1 MANDMIINIKSTA
14 DKSGIDAVD
23 KAVEDLT
30 SSSKKA
36 GKSIDELGN
45 EVKKAGRGKSE
56 LDKVKD
62 GLGGVGKGAKDA
74 KKGVDVLAGGFKS
87 LMASMLPVLSAA
99 AVVGFVKKS
108 LEAFG
113 EFEKGMNAIFTLL
126 PKKSAEAEKA
136 MGTRVRNMAKT
147 YGIEMADATD
157 AVYNA
162 LSAGVSEDNVFKFV
176 ETGVKASKA
185 GMASLSDATATLNTI
200 MNNYRN
206 DNLDVMNVS
215 DLLFATIKK
224 GVTSFPELASS
235 IGDVLPTT
243 AAANVSF
250 QQVAATMATLTATM
264 GKGSTSKAGTSM
276 RAMFEE
282 LNNSGSKTYKMFKQ
296 LNGGVDFKTFMKNGG
311 NVSDALGMIEKKAQS
326 TGKTVADMFTSVE
339 SKKAVNILT
348 SNKKVFDENLEE
360 FKNVAGATDEA
371 YKKMNRGWAAASGR
385 LKAGF
390 QDTMISFGDAIAPV
404 AELIGTGLIGA
415 LNLVTPSIDLLGQG
429 IDKVLEPIRNLQEA
443 WGFLNNKFE
452 NQNQAQ
458 EALKELSPEVRN
470 LIEPLSQVKSKFDE
484 ISSAFGSAFSE
495 ALPKLQE
502 AFGGVFDAFMSSFVE
517 PIQEKVNEVF
527 SNLFGDFNIDDIN
540 FGEVFQSMFD
550 GIITYVEIIK
560 PVVEGLGTLFNSTFS
575 IIMDVAGMAG
585 QFVID
590 TLSKMGISSE
600 DLKSFFQDLGTI
612 AGAVFGGIGKVL
624 QTAWSV
630 IKPILEKAIGLVSDL
645 VGWIGKVSFDGISKG
660 ASALAGFLGGGNKP
674 KKALGDDNFS
684 GGTTTI
690 SEQGK
695 ELFATPSGMLGV
707 SPNSRAEMML
717 PKGTQIFS
725 NKKTQKIINM
735 AKNIFNNKGSEQKI
749 VNGENKIAIEMPIN
763 IANVTQ
769 EQVEKLNK
777 LRPIIMSIV
786 ENVLSDKESERSY
799 KWGDI

>member
-30 SSSKKA
+30 SSS
-36 GKSIDELGN
+36 
-45 EVKKAGRGKSE
+45 E

-62 GLGGVGKGAKDA
+62 GLGGVGKGAKEA

-87 LMASMLPVLSAA
+87 LMASMLPVLSVA

-136 MGTRVRNMAKT
+136 MGNRVRNMAKT

-264 GKGSTSKAGTSM
+264 GKGSTAKAGTSM

-717 PKGTQIFS
+717 PKGTQIFT

>member
-36 GKSIDELGN
+36 GKSVDELGN

-62 GLGGVGKGAKDA
+62 GLGGVEKGAKEA
-74 KKGVDVLAGGFKS
+74 KKGVDILSGGFKS

-108 LEAFG
+108 LDAFG
-113 EFEKGMNAIFTLL
+113 EFQKGMNAIFTLL

-264 GKGSTSKAGTSM
+264 GKGSTAKAGTSM

-550 GIITYVEIIK
+550 GIITYIEIIK

-717 PKGTQIFS
+717 PKGTQIFN

>member
-36 GKSIDELGN
+36 GKSVDELGN

-62 GLGGVGKGAKDA
+62 GLGGVGKGAKEA

-87 LMASMLPVLSAA
+87 LMASMLPVLSVA

-136 MGTRVRNMAKT
+136 MGNRVRNMAKT

-206 DNLDVMNVS
+206 DNLDVANVS

-264 GKGSTSKAGTSM
+264 GKGSTAKAGTSM

-502 AFGGVFDAFMSSFVE
+502 AFGGVSDAFMSSFVE

-550 GIITYVEIIK
+550 GIITYIEIIK

-624 QTAWSV
+624 QTAWSI

>member
-14 DKSGIDAVD
+14 DKSGIEAVD

-36 GKSIDELGN
+36 GKSVDELGN
-45 EVKKAGRGKSE
+45 EVKKAGKGKSE

-62 GLGGVGKGAKDA
+62 GLGGVGKGAKEA
-74 KKGVDVLAGGFKS
+74 KKGVDILSGGFKS
-87 LMASMLPVLSAA
+87 LMASMLPVLSVA

-108 LEAFG
+108 LDAFG
-113 EFEKGMNAIFTLL
+113 EFQKGMNAIFTLL
-126 PKKSAEAEKA
+126 PKKSAEAEKE
-136 MGTRVRNMAKT
+136 MGNRVRNMAKT

-264 GKGSTSKAGTSM
+264 GKGSTAKAGTSM

-360 FKNVAGATDEA
+360 FKNVAGVTDEA

-390 QDTMISFGDAIAPV
+390 QDTMISFGDAIAPI

-429 IDKVLEPIRNLQEA
+429 IDKILEPIRNLQEA

-502 AFGGVFDAFMSSFVE
+502 AFGGVVDAFMSSFAE
-517 PIQEKVNEVF
+517 PIQEKANEVF
-527 SNLFGDFNIDDIN
+527 GNLFGNFNIDDIN
-540 FGEVFQSMFD
+540 FGEAFQSMFD
-550 GIITYVEIIK
+550 GIISYIEIIK
-560 PVVEGLGTLFNSTFS
+560 PVVEGLGTLFNSVFS
-575 IIMDVAGMAG
+575 IIMDVAGMVG

-600 DLKSFFQDLGTI
+600 ELKSFFQDLGTI
-612 AGAVFGGIGKVL
+612 AGSVFGGIGKAL
-624 QTAWSV
+624 QTAWGV
-630 IKPILEKAIGLVSDL
+630 VKPILEKIIGLVSDL
-645 VGWIGKVSFDGISKG
+645 VGWIGKISFDGISKG

-674 KKALGDDNFS
+674 KKALGDNNFS

-695 ELFATPSGMLGV
+695 ELFATPSGMLGI

-735 AKNIFNNKGSEQKI
+735 AKNIFNNGGSDQKI

-769 EQVEKLNK
+769 QQVEKLNK
-777 LRPIIMSIV
+777 LRPIIISIV
-786 ENVLSDKESERSY
+786 ESVLSDKESERDY

>member
-14 DKSGIDAVD
+14 DKSGIEAVD

-36 GKSIDELGN
+36 GKSVDELGN
-45 EVKKAGRGKSE
+45 EVKKAGKGKSE

-62 GLGGVGKGAKDA
+62 GLGGVGKGAENA
-74 KKGVDVLAGGFKS
+74 KSGVDKLAGGFKS
-87 LMASMLPVLSAA
+87 LLSAMLPVLSVA
-99 AVVGFVKKS
+99 AVVGFTKKS

-243 AAANVSF
+243 AAANISF

-264 GKGSTSKAGTSM
+264 GKGSTAKAGTSM

-390 QDTMISFGDAIAPV
+390 QDTMISFGDAIAPI

-429 IDKVLEPIRNLQEA
+429 IDKILEPIRNLQEA

-484 ISSAFGSAFSE
+484 ISSAFGSAFSV

-502 AFGGVFDAFMSSFVE
+502 AFGGVVNAFMSSFAE
-517 PIQEKVNEVF
+517 PIQKKVNEVF
-527 SNLFGDFNIDDIN
+527 GNLFGNFNIYDIN
-540 FGEVFQSMFD
+540 FGEAFQSMFD
-550 GIITYVEIIK
+550 GIISYIEIIK
-560 PVVEGLGTLFNSTFS
+560 PVVEGLGTLFNSVFS
-575 IIMDVAGMAG
+575 IIMDVAGMVG

-600 DLKSFFQDLGTI
+600 ELKSFFQDLGTI
-612 AGAVFGGIGKVL
+612 AGSVFGGIGKAL
-624 QTAWSV
+624 QTAWGV
-630 IKPILEKAIGLVSDL
+630 VKPILEKIIGLVSDL
-645 VGWIGKVSFDGISKG
+645 VGWIGKISFDGISKG

-786 ENVLSDKESERSY
+786 ENVLSDKESERDY

>member
-1 MANDMIINIKSTA
+1 
-14 DKSGIDAVD
+14 
-23 KAVEDLT
+23 
-30 SSSKKA
+30 
-36 GKSIDELGN
+36 
-45 EVKKAGRGKSE
+45 
-56 LDKVKD
+56 
-62 GLGGVGKGAKDA
+62 
-74 KKGVDVLAGGFKS
+74 
-87 LMASMLPVLSAA
+87 
-99 AVVGFVKKS
+99 
-108 LEAFG
+108 
-113 EFEKGMNAIFTLL
+113 
-126 PKKSAEAEKA
+126 
-136 MGTRVRNMAKT
+136 
-147 YGIEMADATD
+147 
-157 AVYNA
+157 
-162 LSAGVSEDNVFKFV
+162 
-176 ETGVKASKA
+176 
-185 GMASLSDATATLNTI
+185 MASLSDATATLNTI

-264 GKGSTSKAGTSM
+264 GKGSTAKAGTSM

-484 ISSAFGSAFSE
+484 ISLAFGSEFSE

-550 GIITYVEIIK
+550 GIITYIEIIK

-624 QTAWSV
+624 QTAWGV

-645 VGWIGKVSFDGISKG
+645 VGWIGKVSFEGISKG

>member
-1 MANDMIINIKSTA
+1 MANEMVIDMKFKGDKST
-14 DKSGIDAVD
+14 IDSVD
-23 KAVEDLT
+23 KA
-30 SSSKKA
+30 
-36 GKSIDELGN
+36 IDELASSAKKASKEVDGLEK
-45 EVKKAGRGKSE
+45 EVKDTGKTKPE
-56 LDKVKD
+56 LEKVKQ
-62 GLGGVGKGAKDA
+62 GLGGVGKGAENA
-74 KKGVDVLAGGFKS
+74 KSGVDKLAGGFKS
-87 LMASMLPVLSAA
+87 LLSAMLPVLSVA
-99 AVVGFVKKS
+99 AVVGFTKKS

-243 AAANVSF
+243 AAANISF

-264 GKGSTSKAGTSM
+264 GKGSTAKAGTSM

-390 QDTMISFGDAIAPV
+390 QDTMISFGDAIAPLV
-404 AELIGTGLIGA
+404 ELIGTGLIGA

-502 AFGGVFDAFMSSFVE
+502 AFGGVVNAFMSSFAE
-517 PIQEKVNEVF
+517 PIQKKVNEVF
-527 SNLFGDFNIDDIN
+527 GNLFGNFNIYDIN
-540 FGEVFQSMFD
+540 FGEAFQSMFD
-550 GIITYVEIIK
+550 GIISYIEIIK
-560 PVVEGLGTLFNSTFS
+560 PVVEGLGTLFNSVFS
-575 IIMDVAGMAG
+575 IIMDVAGMVG

-600 DLKSFFQDLGTI
+600 ELKSFFQDLGTI
-612 AGAVFGGIGKVL
+612 AGSVFGGIGKAL
-624 QTAWSV
+624 QTAWGV
-630 IKPILEKAIGLVSDL
+630 VKPILEKIIGLVSDL
-645 VGWIGKVSFDGISKG
+645 VGWIGKISFDGISKG

-674 KKALGDDNFS
+674 KKALGDNNFS

-695 ELFATPSGMLGV
+695 ELFATPSGMLGI

-717 PKGTQIFS
+717 PKGTQIIS

-735 AKNIFNNKGSEQKI
+735 AKNIFNNGGSDQKI

-769 EQVEKLNK
+769 QQVEKLNK
-777 LRPIIMSIV
+777 LRPIIISIV
-786 ENVLSDKESERSY
+786 ENVLSDKESERDY

>member
-36 GKSIDELGN
+36 GKSVDELGN

-62 GLGGVGKGAKDA
+62 GLGGVGKGAKEA

-87 LMASMLPVLSAA
+87 LMASMLPVLSVA

-136 MGTRVRNMAKT
+136 MGNRVRNMAKT

-162 LSAGVSEDNVFKFV
+162 LSAGVSEDNIFKFV

-264 GKGSTSKAGTSM
+264 GKGSTAKAGTSM

>member
-36 GKSIDELGN
+36 GKSVDELGN

-62 GLGGVGKGAKDA
+62 GLGGVGKGAKEA

-87 LMASMLPVLSAA
+87 LLSAMLPVLSVA
-99 AVVGFVKKS
+99 AVVGFTKKS

-243 AAANVSF
+243 AAANISF

-264 GKGSTSKAGTSM
+264 GKGSTAKAGTSM

-390 QDTMISFGDAIAPV
+390 QDTMISFGDAIAPI

-429 IDKVLEPIRNLQEA
+429 IDKILEPIRNLQEA

-502 AFGGVFDAFMSSFVE
+502 AFGGVVDAFMSSFAE
-517 PIQEKVNEVF
+517 PIQKKVNEVF
-527 SNLFGDFNIDDIN
+527 GNLFGNFNIYDIN
-540 FGEVFQSMFD
+540 FGEAFQSMFD
-550 GIITYVEIIK
+550 GIISYIEIIK
-560 PVVEGLGTLFNSTFS
+560 PVVEGLGTLFNSVFS
-575 IIMDVAGMAG
+575 IIMDVAGMVG

-600 DLKSFFQDLGTI
+600 ELKSFFQDLGTI
-612 AGAVFGGIGKVL
+612 AGSVFGGIGKAL
-624 QTAWSV
+624 QTAWGV
-630 IKPILEKAIGLVSDL
+630 VKPILEKIIGLVSDL
-645 VGWIGKVSFDGISKG
+645 VGWIGKISFDGISKG

-674 KKALGDDNFS
+674 KKALGDNNFS

-695 ELFATPSGMLGV
+695 ELFATPSGMLGI

-717 PKGTQIFS
+717 PKGTQIIS

-735 AKNIFNNKGSEQKI
+735 AKNIFNNGGSDQKI

-769 EQVEKLNK
+769 QQVEKLNK
-777 LRPIIMSIV
+777 LRPIIISIV
-786 ENVLSDKESERSY
+786 ENVLSDKESERDY